1 MRELDHKECWALKNW
16 CFWIVVLEKA
26 LESPLEFK
34 EIKPVNPKGNQS
46 WIFIGRIDAEADTPI
61 LWLLDAKS
69 RLIGKDPDA
78 EEDWG
83 EEKGVTEDEM
93 VVWHQWLNGHEFDQT
108 QEDSEG
114 QGSLACCS
122 SWGEKKWDMAYWL
135 NNNNHTTQDM
145 SDTLLSKGQM

>member
-1 MRELDHKECWALKNW
+1 M
-16 CFWIVVLEKA
+16 
-26 LESPLEFK
+26 
-34 EIKPVNPKGNQS
+34 
-46 WIFIGRIDAEADTPI
+46 FIGRIDAEADTPI

-69 RLIGKDPDA
+69 QLIGKDPDA

-83 EEKGVTEDEM
+83 EEKGVMEDEM

-108 QEDSEG
+108 QGDSEG

-122 SWGEKKWDMAYWL
+122 SWGGKKWDMAYWL

>member
-16 CFWIVVLEKA
+16 CFWTVVLEKA

-34 EIKPVNPKGNQS
+34 EIKPVNPKGTQS
-46 WIFIGRIDAEADTPI
+46 WIFIGRIDAEADTPK
-61 LWLLDAKS
+61 LWLPDAKS
-69 RLIGKDPDA
+69 QLIGKDPDA

-93 VVWHQWLNGHEFDQT
+93 VVWHQWLNGHEFDQS
-108 QEDSEG
+108 QGDSEG
-114 QGSLACCS
+114 QGGLACCS
-122 SWGEKKWDMAYWL
+122 SWGGKKWDMAYWL